1 MALVNHAK
9 KEINAKIV
17 YYGPAGSGKSTALTY
32 IYSRIKPSLRGELRS
47 VPAGA
52 DNLLLFDFSPFETQL
67 PNGYHVRLHVYT
79 LTGTVTNPATWK
91 MTLKG
96 ADGIIIMVN
105 PAAEQEAETRESV
118 SQLRDFL
125 SAYGVGL
132 HETPAVLQINS
143 FTKGSQTDE
152 VTDIAAA
159 LDLPTLATCRSN
171 AACGEGL
178 LEALTTLSRQVFDRI
193 DARGQQ
199 GDQSAQEEKP
209 DLASAPNN
217 SDSTST
223 SAVQA
228 ESVDISAARLSAD
241 KPLVTILSKDLYV
254 EGTTLRIPLE
264 IQSGNTQSRLVVTVS
279 VALENERLFT
289 NSPAG
294 HAPAA

>member
-143 FTKGSQTDE
+143 FTTGSQTDE

-193 DARGQQ
+193 DAKGQQ
-199 GDQSAQEEKP
+199 GDRSAQAEKP

-223 SAVQA
+223 SAVQV

-254 EGTTLRIPLE
+254 EGTTLRIPME